1 MTLSVRLSPCLR
13 QQLDSFCKARR
24 LTKTHVITEL
34 LNKQLSGA
42 AKTHKTSHE
51 LAREFG
57 LVAGLKGAATDLAEN
72 RKQYLRQKLRAKR
85 SG

>member
-1 MTLSVRLSPCLR
+1 MTLSVRLSPHLR
-13 QQLDSFCKARR
+13 QQLDIYCEARR

-34 LNKQLSGA
+34 LNEHLSGA
-42 AKTHKTSHE
+42 AQTRKTSYE

-57 LVAGLKGAATDLAEN
+57 LVAGLKGAASDLAEN
-72 RKQYLRQKLRAKR
+72 RKEYLMEKLRAKR